1 MTITNDK
8 RLLSLDFVAEI
19 GDMLAIAGAAI
30 SSAASAGRQ
39 DVLELA
45 FHQAQNAIADGL
57 NELSALAD
65 QNSGGGY
72 E

>member
-1 MTITNDK
+1 MTIANDK
-8 RLLSLDFVAEI
+8 RLLILDFVAEV

-30 SSAASAGRQ
+30 SSAAAAGRH

-45 FHQAQNAIADGL
+45 FRQAQNAIADGL
-57 NELSALAD
+57 NELSALSEK
-65 QNSGGGY
+65 NNGGGH